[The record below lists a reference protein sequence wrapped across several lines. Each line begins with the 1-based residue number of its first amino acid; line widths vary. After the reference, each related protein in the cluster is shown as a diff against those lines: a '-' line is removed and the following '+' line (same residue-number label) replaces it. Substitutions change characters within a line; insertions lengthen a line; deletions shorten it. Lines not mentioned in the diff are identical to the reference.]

1 MGELLRSQEMELVQ
15 IYMEMEAAHDTVDE
29 LGRLGLV
36 QFRDVCCCWSHP
48 LPPGAMILTW

>member
-36 QFRDVCCCWSHP
+36 QFRDVRRTS
-48 LPPGAMILTW
+48 